1 MDPPKDYKQ
10 FFEVFSKLDAK
21 STVALL
27 RGLIVSEEGRRQLGR
42 FLIRGVADLYQ
53 GNYNPHYLTGLG
65 SVLWVVEKYWN
76 QTPVV
81 MNALFQYL
89 DFFFK
94 GIKS

>member
-1 MDPPKDYKQ
+1 
-10 FFEVFSKLDAK
+10 
-21 STVALL
+21 
-27 RGLIVSEEGRRQLGR
+27 
-42 FLIRGVADLYQ
+42 
-53 GNYNPHYLTGLG
+53 
-65 SVLWVVEKYWN
+65 VVEKYWN